1 MIDVAISI
9 VLAILEILTVG
20 FIFVFLT
27 TLLIV
32 TTYLCVACGMD
43 LYNDYLKQ
51 EISEWINSRRQRKE
65 EQFMI
70 LKDLKPKFNNLELY
84 IDKKDFGIL
93 EVPQRVSFD
102 FALYMYSERKVLYV
116 KNHDFTEVTEVLIES
131 E

>member
-65 EQFMI
+65 E
-70 LKDLKPKFNNLELY
+70 
-84 IDKKDFGIL
+84 
-93 EVPQRVSFD
+93 
-102 FALYMYSERKVLYV
+102 
-116 KNHDFTEVTEVLIES
+116 
-131 E
+131 

>member
-1 MIDVAISI
+1 
-9 VLAILEILTVG
+9 
-20 FIFVFLT
+20 
-27 TLLIV
+27 
-32 TTYLCVACGMD
+32 
-43 LYNDYLKQ
+43 
-51 EISEWINSRRQRKE
+51 
-65 EQFMI
+65 MI

-131 E
+131 EEEYLKRTKN